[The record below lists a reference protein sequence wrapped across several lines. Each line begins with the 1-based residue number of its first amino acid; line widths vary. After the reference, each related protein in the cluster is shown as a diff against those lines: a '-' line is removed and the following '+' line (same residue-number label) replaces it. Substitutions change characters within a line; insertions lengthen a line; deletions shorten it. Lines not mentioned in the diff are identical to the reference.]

1 MSGDLQMNKI
11 FGAALAVG
19 LLVAGSSV
27 IVKSLYEHEKPEKPG
42 YAIAVSDT
50 GTGSPEAAVVDTPPD
65 WGTVLAKA
73 DLVAG
78 EATFKKCTSCH
89 NNAQGGPNMT
99 GPNLYGVVGRPTGSH
114 AGMAYSD
121 GMMAHAKASPAW
133 TYDALYAFIGN
144 PQKTVPGTKMSFAG
158 VKKSEERVN
167 LIAYLRSQGST
178 GYAIPAPDPSRAH
191 GAAPAAAGTTSSAA
205 SPEAAKA
212 DGPAKP
218 TSDKTQ
224 AAPAV
229 KTGTT
234 VMGVAT
240 SSVAAP
246 NGKG

>member
-19 LLVAGSSV
+19 LVVAGSTV
-27 IVKSLYEHEKPEKPG
+27 VVKSLYEREKPEKPG
-42 YAIAVSDT
+42 YAIAVADT
-50 GTGSPEAAVVDTPPD
+50 GTGGTEAAAVETLPD
-65 WGTVLAKA
+65 WGTILAKA

-121 GMMAHAKASPAW
+121 GMMAHAKESPAW
-133 TYDALYAFIGN
+133 TYDALYAFLGN

-158 VKKSEERVN
+158 VKKSDERIN

-178 GYAIPAPDPSRAH
+178 GYAIPAPDPSRAP
-191 GAAPAAAGTTSSAA
+191 GAAPAAGAALSAA
-205 SPEAAKA
+205 SPDAAKTDA
-212 DGPAKP
+212 AAKP
-218 TSDKTQ
+218 AADKTP

-229 KTGTT
+229 KTGTA
-234 VMGVAT
+234 VKGASAA
-240 SSVAAP
+240 SSVAP
-246 NGKG
+246 DGKG